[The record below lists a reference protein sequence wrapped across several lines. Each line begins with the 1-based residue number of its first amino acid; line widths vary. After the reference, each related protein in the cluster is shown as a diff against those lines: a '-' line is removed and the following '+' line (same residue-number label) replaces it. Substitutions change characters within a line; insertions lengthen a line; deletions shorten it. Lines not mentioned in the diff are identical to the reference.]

1 MIYLN
6 FPVLTLLLPAP
17 SWKGDNTVLPSNNN
31 ISKTVRVNAAFVGMF
46 FKEYLISFLMVC
58 RLVDITLVVLK
69 LLMFKVGGIIGISKI
84 QFLNFSGTDR
94 VKQNQKK

>member
-17 SWKGDNTVLPSNNN
+17 PWTGDNTVLPSNNN
-31 ISKTVRVNAAFVGMF
+31 ISKKVRVNAVFSEMF
-46 FKEYLISFLMVC
+46 FKEYLISFLMVS

-69 LLMFKVGGIIGISKI
+69 LLMFNVGGIIGI
-84 QFLNFSGTDR
+84 
-94 VKQNQKK
+94 